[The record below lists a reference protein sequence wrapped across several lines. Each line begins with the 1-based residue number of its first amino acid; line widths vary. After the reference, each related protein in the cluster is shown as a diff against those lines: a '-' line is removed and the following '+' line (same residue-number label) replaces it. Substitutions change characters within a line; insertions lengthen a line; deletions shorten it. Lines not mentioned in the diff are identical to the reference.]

1 MAEPTELVVEVHI
14 PMTPSKDVAEGEY
27 AFPWIDDVM
36 EYLVELEEAGEVLIY
51 DDGEEWGDYYVFFL
65 TGSSEA
71 DLLATAV
78 AIAERQGVPS
88 GVYAM
93 VTDSEAEAFG
103 MGRRVDLT

>member
-1 MAEPTELVVEVHI
+1 MADPTELVVEVHI
-14 PMTPSKDVAEGEY
+14 PMTPSKDVPEGEY

-36 EYLVELEEAGEVLIY
+36 EYLVELEEIGEVLIY
-51 DDGEEWGDYYVFFL
+51 DDAQEWGDYYVYFL

-78 AIAERQGVPS
+78 AIAERQGVPA